1 MLFLLW
7 CFLSLP
13 CVSGFSRVA
22 CVVFAPR
29 SLSWIFFDGA
39 PGFFAFSPLRRLPPL
54 PLLLE
59 VLHFLLTLPLLPFVL
74 LVCGILPLRIFFY
87 SRAAFLS
94 LLLAAAACSSS
105 IFPAFS
111 MRSVRFSSAIV
122 LVSALLFLRPPWFL
136 MFHDVLL
143 LCCAFFPFLA
153 PVFPVSFFFILGSLL
168 FQLGVRAFEG
178 EASHSS
184 PLLRFISDSS

>member
-1 MLFLLW
+1 MSS
-7 CFLSLP
+7 LSA
-13 CVSGFSRVA
+13 GFCRF
-22 CVVFAPR
+22 VVF
-29 SLSWIFFDGA
+29 FF
-39 PGFFAFSPLRRLPPL
+39 
-54 PLLLE
+54 
-59 VLHFLLTLPLLPFVL
+59 
-74 LVCGILPLRIFFY
+74 

-105 IFPAFS
+105 SIFRAFS

-122 LVSALLFLRPPWFL
+122 LVSALLFLQAPWFL

-143 LCCAFFPFLA
+143 LFCAFFPFLA

-178 EASHSS
+178 EVSHSS

>member
-1 MLFLLW
+1 MVFLLW

-13 CVSGFSRVA
+13 CVPGFSRVA
-22 CVVFAPR
+22 CVFFAPR
-29 SLSWIFFDGA
+29 PLSWVFSGVA
-39 PGFFAFSPLRRLPPL
+39 PGFFAFSPLRRLPPP
-54 PLLLE
+54 PLLLG
-59 VLHFLLTLPLLPFVL
+59 VLSFLLFLPLLPFVL
-74 LVCGILPLRIFFY
+74 HVCGILPLRSFS
-87 SRAAFLS
+87 SRAAFIS
-94 LLLAAAACSSS
+94 LLLAATACPPPVFS
-105 IFPAFS
+105 AFS
-111 MRSVRFSSAIV
+111 MRSVRFSCAIV
-122 LVSALLFLRPPWFL
+122 LVSALLFLRAPWFL
-136 MFHDVLL
+136 LFHGVLL